1 MLNQYILAGN
11 VNIKDFLED
20 LAVDGKAIIIK
31 EIQDYGFVVDRDQCW
46 ALVNTLLDLCW
57 E

>member
-1 MLNQYILAGN
+1 

-20 LAVDGKAIIIK
+20 QAVDGKIIIIK
-31 EIQDYGFVVDRDQCW
+31 EIRDYVLVVDRNQW
-46 ALVNTLLDLCW
+46 WTLVNTLLDRCW

>member
-1 MLNQYILAGN
+1 MLNLYILAEN

-31 EIQDYGFVVDRDQCW
+31 EIRDYGLVVDRDQW
-46 ALVNTLLDLCW
+46 RAFVNILLDLC
-57 E
+57 